1 MSLDYGLSFEQMR
14 CLAEGIEEN
23 AHEKLREKE
32 NMQVEVEETEP
43 VKMGAG
49 SGDRSNRGG
58 VDLLHSA
65 AYQAIDF
72 HKSIADIHRGEE
84 YARDYIRVMEKL
96 NKKWKEKELARH
108 SLPTTF
114 PDEIRANENL
124 TYKKGGSRRRAYTGC
139 EAAEANEAEQRRVR
153 RKNSIEQRR
162 RQRHSR
168 LLGREVGN
176 EGMKS

>member
-1 MSLDYGLSFEQMR
+1 
-14 CLAEGIEEN
+14 
-23 AHEKLREKE
+23 
-32 NMQVEVEETEP
+32 MQVEAEEMEP
-43 VKMGAG
+43 VKIGAE
-49 SGDRSNRGG
+49 SGDRYHREG

-65 AYQAIDF
+65 AYQAIEF

-84 YARDYIRVMEKL
+84 YARDYTRVMEKL
-96 NKKWKEKELARH
+96 NKKWKEKELARP

-124 TYKKGGSRRRAYTGC
+124 TYKKGGSRRRAYTGR

-153 RKNSIEQRR
+153 RKISIDQGR

-168 LLGREVGN
+168 LIGEEVGN
-176 EGMKS
+176 EGMKNK